1 MKAKDIL
8 LIGSGVAIGYLIFK
22 KDLFKK
28 KGSGLSQLTGGAG
41 EIVSGAEQVVGGA
54 VSTVSDTVNELVN
67 PRQAECEK
75 KWVDTIG
82 SLTRFASQEAME
94 SSKANFVKEC
104 MLTK

>member
-1 MKAKDIL
+1 MKAKDLL

-67 PRQAECEK
+67 PKQAECEK
-75 KWVDTIG
+75 KWTEYASTIRP
-82 SLTRFASQEAME
+82 SSQQALDEMKKNFM
-94 SSKANFVKEC
+94 SSC
-104 MLTK
+104 LLTK

>member
-1 MKAKDIL
+1 MQAKDL
-8 LIGSGVAIGYLIFK
+8 LLVASGVAIGYLIFK

-28 KGSGLSQLTGGAG
+28 KSGVN
-41 EIVSGAEQVVGGA
+41 EIVSGAEQIVSGA
-54 VSTVSDTVNELVN
+54 VGTVTGAVTELVN

-82 SLTRFASQEAME
+82 SLTRFTSQEAME
-94 SSKANFVKEC
+94 GSKANFVKEC

>member
-1 MKAKDIL
+1 MKAKDL
-8 LIGSGVAIGYLIFK
+8 LLVASGVAIGYLIFK

-28 KGSGLSQLTGGAG
+28 KDTGLGQLTGGAG

-54 VSTVSDTVNELVN
+54 VSTVTGAVTELVN

-82 SLTRFASQEAME
+82 SLTRFTSQEAME
-94 SSKANFVKEC
+94 SSKSNFVKEC